1 MDHSCLNKSVQVA
14 LLSQRG
20 RAMLRVCQYL
30 ALLEQYVERS
40 LLLLVT
46 SASDLPLRTNKFC
59 SLLFPLADSLAC
71 GGLCHK
77 QTCTVTVI
85 HYCTDDCQLWIAHC
99 SSHWSIA
106 RYWPKSRFVPT
117 PPAFDAPVKGGGG
130 PRGNIA
136 MTFGTEKL
144 QWFGYPTVKKR
155 LKTWLL
161 LLVSTDEFTNVK
173 DRQTHRHRMTA

>member
-117 PPAFDAPVKGGGG
+117 PPAFDAPVKGGGV
-130 PRGNIA
+130 RGGILPWRLVRKNFNGLA
-136 MTFGTEKL
+136 TR
-144 QWFGYPTVKKR
+144 QWKK
-155 LKTWLL
+155 
-161 LLVSTDEFTNVK
+161 D
-173 DRQTHRHRMTA
+173 